1 LVLFVNSPDRVQNLH
16 SLEGM
21 LDLKSYEYPPEVEGA
36 EPPDDS
42 SNVESLREPLPL
54 EIRIEPRPRFSL
66 GIRIGIF
73 IVGWLLILIGVA
85 GLVLPGIQG
94 IATILVGAALLSL
107 DNELVYRGLRRL
119 LARWPRVWNK
129 IEHFR
134 EKSHDWIHRTFHR
147 KG

>member
-1 LVLFVNSPDRVQNLH
+1 
-16 SLEGM
+16 M
-21 LDLKSYEYPPEVEGA
+21 LDLKSYDFPPEVEGA
-36 EPPDDS
+36 EPEDLEEDTADLEVVRS
-42 SNVESLREPLPL
+42 RELLPL
-54 EIRIEPRPRFSL
+54 KIRVEPRPPLSMGVRV
-66 GIRIGIF
+66 GIF
-73 IVGWLLILIGVA
+73 ISGWLLILVGVA

-107 DNELVYRGLRRL
+107 DNEFVYRGLRRM
-119 LARWPRVWNK
+119 LARWPKVWHK